1 MLSRTLVH
9 QKYRPD
15 RVDGDALW
23 VRTRGDA
30 AYRSFGEAEAEE
42 LHRRLVEHGRARF
55 WDL

>member
-1 MLSRTLVH
+1 VH

-15 RVDGDALW
+15 RVNGDPLW

-30 AYRSFGEAEAEE
+30 AYRPFGEAEAEE
-42 LHRRLVEHGRARF
+42 LHRQLDEHGRLRF